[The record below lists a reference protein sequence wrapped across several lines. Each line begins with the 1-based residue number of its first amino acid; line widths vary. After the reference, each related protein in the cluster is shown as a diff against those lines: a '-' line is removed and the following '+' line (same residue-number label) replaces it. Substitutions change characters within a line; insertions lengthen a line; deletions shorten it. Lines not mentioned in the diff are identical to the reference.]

1 MPNALLDQALNS
13 LPEILTRDLER
24 NLCVC
29 NEVPRVKIIQAIAE
43 GADTLE
49 KVCAKTYAT
58 DGNGCCK
65 RQVSRLLECLVD
77 QTNGTSVTHSNDI
90 HRG

>member
-1 MPNALLDQALNS
+1 MIEDALNK
-13 LPEILTRDLER
+13 LPEILTRDLDR

-29 NEVPRVKIIQAIAE
+29 NDVLRIDVIQAIVD

-49 KVCAKTYAT
+49 KVRVKTYAF

-65 RQVSRLLECLVD
+65 RQVQRLLDCLIED
-77 QTNGTSVTHSNDI
+77 ESLIPSEKNKTPL
-90 HRG
+90 

>member
-1 MPNALLDQALNS
+1 MIEDALNK

-29 NEVPRVKIIQAIAE
+29 NDVLRIDVIQAIDE

-49 KVCAKTYAT
+49 KVRQKTYAT

-65 RQVSRLLECLVD
+65 RQVQRLLECLSED
-77 QTNGTSVTHSNDI
+77 TESTPIASENITHDPFPK
-90 HRG
+90 